1 MILKD
6 NKKDISFNKVMD
18 NIYWK
23 EKNIRN
29 SNNNIWFIQ
38 KMNIRRITNS
48 NYLTYNIYHEINRE

>member
-1 MILKD
+1 MRLKH
-6 NKKDISFNKVMD
+6 NKEGRITNKVMD

-38 KMNIRRITNS
+38 KMNIRILTNS
-48 NYLTYNIYHEINRE
+48 NYLIDEIRNEVKA